1 VSGGHVVV
9 VGEGEQDRDRVRY
22 HVTVGAKEFEVTVHE
37 EEAALLA
44 PGVDTKQLV
53 EESFHF
59 LLEHEPVTSILPSFD
74 LDVIEGYFPGYRRE
88 IGARLAR

>member
-1 VSGGHVVV
+1 MSRETVVV

-22 HVTVGAKEFEVTVHE
+22 HVKVGSRDFEVTVHE

-44 PGVDTKQLV
+44 PGIDTKRLV

-74 LDVIEGYFPGYRRE
+74 IDVIEGYFPGYRSE
-88 IGARLAR
+88 IGARLAK

>member
-1 VSGGHVVV
+1 MSSEAVVV

-22 HVTVGAKEFEVTVHE
+22 HVTVGAKDFEVTVHE

-44 PGVDTKQLV
+44 PGVATKRLV
-53 EESFHF
+53 EETFHF

-74 LDVIEGYFPGYRRE
+74 IDVIEGYFPSYRRE
-88 IGARLAR
+88 IGARLAK